1 MLSVFRRLTN
11 ASYSLMSACD
21 MTSRDKRRKRSY
33 DLKKKKSR
41 QKYFSRYHQLSRQ
54 KSRMKSIVL
63 HYQCDEKQ
71 VYSISTNNQT
81 LEEHHREN
89 EEEIKN
95 PTGSQIQPF
104 FSPNFIFLDGDDSRA
119 VSSDKGTDGG

>member
-1 MLSVFRRLTN
+1 
-11 ASYSLMSACD
+11 
-21 MTSRDKRRKRSY
+21 
-33 DLKKKKSR
+33 
-41 QKYFSRYHQLSRQ
+41 
-54 KSRMKSIVL
+54 MKLIVL
-63 HYQCDEKQ
+63 HYQCDQKQ
-71 VYSISTNNQT
+71 VYSISTNQT

-119 VSSDKGTDGG
+119 VSSDKGTDGLPYLQKVYTGDEKLRAAAYDLSGLIYFKNKQEKD